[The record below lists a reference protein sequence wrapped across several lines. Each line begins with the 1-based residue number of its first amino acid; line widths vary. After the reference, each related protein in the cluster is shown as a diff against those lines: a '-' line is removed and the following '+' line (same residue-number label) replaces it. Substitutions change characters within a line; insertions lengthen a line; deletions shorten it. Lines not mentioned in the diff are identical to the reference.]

1 APDPAVD
8 GPGYGTL
15 SIASMLAETARRFP
29 DRTALYFMGQATTY
43 GSLWAETRAYAGALA
58 ARGIGPG
65 SRVAMIVPNVPD
77 FPRVYYATLALGA
90 VVVPVHLLF
99 RTDEIEFV
107 LRDAA
112 ADVVV
117 VAAPMLAEAAPAAA
131 RAGVPLVS
139 VLVPETTARQL
150 AEQGTPVARL
160 EDEADAATPIAR
172 HTGVNPLAAATILY
186 TSGTTGTPK
195 GAVGSHLAMVE
206 QVHCSLIDSFDL
218 RPDDVVYGGLPF
230 FHSFGQMAVLNMA
243 FRRGASIVLL
253 PRFDPDEAL
262 ELLVAHGAT
271 VFTAVPTNFAGMV
284 EAARRTTARPPLRFA
299 VSGGAALPVALLE
312 AFEEAFGA
320 QVHEGY
326 GLTETS
332 PSCTFNVTSEPI
344 RPGTVGRP
352 MWGVDVAVAVAEVED
367 RVELLAVPVPL
378 PGSGS
383 VAGAASGG
391 ASELGEIVV
400 RGHNLMKGY
409 LGRPDASAAAVVDG
423 WFRTGD
429 LGTVDADG
437 IVTIVDR
444 KKDMIIRNGYN
455 VYPTEVEA
463 VLARYPGV
471 ALAAVFGVP
480 DAARGQEVHAAIVP
494 SYGADVDP
502 DAVVAYMREHVA
514 AYKYPRVVHV
524 TADLPLGPSGKVLK
538 RELTARHTDP
548 AAASAS
554 ASDLTPAP
562 LPTRKPTPTP
572 TPPPPTPTPT
582 PTREP

>member
-1 APDPAVD
+1 MTHAPAAPTPAAPDLAVD

-29 DRTALYFMGQATTY
+29 GRNALYFLGQATTY
-43 GSLWAETRAYAGALA
+43 GDLWGQTRAYAGALA

-77 FPRVYYATLALGA
+77 FARVYYATLALGA

-107 LRDAA
+107 LRDAG

-131 RAGVPLVS
+131 RAGVPLLT
-139 VLVPETTARQL
+139 VLLPQEAARGL
-150 AEQGTPVARL
+150 AERGTPVARL
-160 EDEADAATPIAR
+160 EEEAAGATPIER
-172 HTGVNPLAAATILY
+172 HAGVNPLAAATILY

-284 EAARRTTARPPLRFA
+284 EAARRSAARPPLRFA

-312 AFEEAFGA
+312 AFEEAYGA

-367 RVELLAVPVPL
+367 RVELLPAPA
-378 PGSGS
+378 
-383 VAGAASGG
+383 AGEVSD
-391 ASELGEIVV
+391 LGEIVV

-463 VLARYPGV
+463 VLAGYPGV

-480 DAARGQEVHAAIVP
+480 DAARGQEVHAAVVP
-494 SYGADVDP
+494 SDGVEVDP
-502 DAVVAYMREHVA
+502 EAVVAYMREHVA

-524 TADLPLGPSGKVLK
+524 SADLPLGPSGKVLK
-538 RELTARHTDP
+538 RELTARHSAPEP
-548 AAASAS
+548 A
-554 ASDLTPAP
+554 
-562 LPTRKPTPTP
+562 
-572 TPPPPTPTPT
+572 
-582 PTREP
+582 REG

>member
-1 APDPAVD
+1 R
-8 GPGYGTL
+8 G
-15 SIASMLAETARRFP
+15 LAER
-29 DRTALYFMGQATTY
+29 
-43 GSLWAETRAYAGALA
+43 
-58 ARGIGPG
+58 
-65 SRVAMIVPNVPD
+65 
-77 FPRVYYATLALGA
+77 
-90 VVVPVHLLF
+90 
-99 RTDEIEFV
+99 
-107 LRDAA
+107 
-112 ADVVV
+112 
-117 VAAPMLAEAAPAAA
+117 
-131 RAGVPLVS
+131 
-139 VLVPETTARQL
+139 
-150 AEQGTPVARL
+150 GTPVARL
-160 EDEADAATPIAR
+160 EDEAAGATPIER
-172 HTGVNPLAAATILY
+172 HAGVNPLAAATILY

-284 EAARRTTARPPLRFA
+284 EAARRTAARPPLRFA

-367 RVELLAVPVPL
+367 RVELLPAPA
-378 PGSGS
+378 PGSA
-383 VAGAASGG
+383 AGEQSD
-391 ASELGEIVV
+391 LGEIVV

-429 LGTVDADG
+429 LGTVDAHG

-444 KKDMIIRNGYN
+444 KKDMIIRSGYN

-480 DAARGQEVHAAIVP
+480 DAARGQEVHAAVVP
-494 SYGADVDP
+494 SDGAEVDP
-502 DAVVAYMREHVA
+502 EAVVAYMKEHVA

-524 TADLPLGPSGKVLK
+524 SADLPLGPSGKVLK
-538 RELTARHTDP
+538 RELTARHSAP
-548 AAASAS
+548 AG
-554 ASDLTPAP
+554 
-562 LPTRKPTPTP
+562 
-572 TPPPPTPTPT
+572 
-582 PTREP
+582 

>member
-1 APDPAVD
+1 MTHIPDPAVD

-15 SIASMLAETARRFP
+15 SIASILTETARRFP
-29 DRTALYFMGQATTY
+29 ERTALYFMGQATTY
-43 GSLWAETRAYAGALA
+43 GDLWDQTRAYAGALA

-77 FPRVYYATLALGA
+77 FPRVYYAALALGA

-99 RTDEIEFV
+99 RSDEIEFV
-107 LRDAA
+107 LRDAG

-131 RAGVPLVS
+131 RAGVPLLT
-139 VLVPETTARQL
+139 VLMPEGAARQV
-150 AEQGTPVARL
+150 GVARL
-160 EDEADAATPIAR
+160 EDEAAVATPIER
-172 HTGVNPLAAATILY
+172 HVGVNPLAAATVLY

-253 PRFDPDEAL
+253 PKFDPDEAL

-284 EAARRTTARPPLRFA
+284 EAARRTAARPPLRYA

-312 AFEEAFGA
+312 AFEETYGA

-332 PSCTFNVTSEPI
+332 PSCTFNVTDEPI
-344 RPGTVGRP
+344 RPGTVGRS

-367 RVELLAVPVPL
+367 RVELLPAPAA
-378 PGSGS
+378 GSGET
-383 VAGAASGG
+383 G
-391 ASELGEIVV
+391 ELGEIVV

-471 ALAAVFGVP
+471 AMAAVFGVP
-480 DAARGQEVHAAIVP
+480 DEQRGQEVHAAVVP
-494 SYGADVDP
+494 SAGADVDP
-502 DAVVAYMREHVA
+502 DAVVAYMKEHVA

-524 TADLPLGPSGKVLK
+524 SVDLPLGPSGKVLK
-538 RELTARHTDP
+538 RELTARH
-548 AAASAS
+548 SAGV
-554 ASDLTPAP
+554 
-562 LPTRKPTPTP
+562 R
-572 TPPPPTPTPT
+572 
-582 PTREP
+582 

>member
-1 APDPAVD
+1 MTHTPGVLPEPVARRAADRAVDRAVD

-15 SIASMLAETARRFP
+15 SIASILAETAGRFP
-29 DRTALYFMGQATTY
+29 ERTALYFMGQATSY
-43 GSLWAETRAYAGALA
+43 GQLWDQTRAYAGALA
-58 ARGIGPG
+58 ARGIGQG

-77 FPRVYYATLALGA
+77 FARVYYATLALGA
-90 VVVPVHLLF
+90 VVIPVHLLF
-99 RTDEIEFV
+99 RSDEIEFV
-107 LRDAA
+107 LKDAG

-131 RAGVPLVS
+131 RAGVPLVT
-139 VLVPETTARQL
+139 VLMPEGVARQL
-150 AEQGTPVARL
+150 EVARL
-160 EDEADAATPIAR
+160 EDEAAAATPIER
-172 HTGVNPLAAATILY
+172 HVGTNPLAAATILY

-253 PRFDPDEAL
+253 PKFDPDEAL

-284 EAARRTTARPPLRFA
+284 EAARRSAARPPLRYA

-312 AFEEAFGA
+312 AFEEAYGA

-344 RPGTVGRP
+344 RPGTVGRS

-367 RVELLAVPVPL
+367 RVELLPTPA
-378 PGSGS
+378 PGSA
-383 VAGAASGG
+383 AGEQSA
-391 ASELGEIVV
+391 LGEIVV

-471 ALAAVFGVP
+471 AMAAVFGVP
-480 DAARGQEVHAAIVP
+480 DEVRGQEVHAAVVP

-502 DAVVAYMREHVA
+502 DAVVAYMKEHVA

-524 TADLPLGPSGKVLK
+524 SADLPLGPSGKVLK
-538 RELTARHTDP
+538 RELTAQY
-548 AAASAS
+548 SA
-554 ASDLTPAP
+554 
-562 LPTRKPTPTP
+562 PTV
-572 TPPPPTPTPT
+572 
-582 PTREP
+582 

>member
-1 APDPAVD
+1 MTHTPDPAVD

-15 SIASMLAETARRFP
+15 SIASILAETARRFP
-29 DRTALYFMGQATTY
+29 ERTALWFMGQSTTY
-43 GSLWAETRAYAGALA
+43 GDLWDQTRAYAGALA

-77 FPRVYYATLALGA
+77 FARVYYATLALGA
-90 VVVPVHLLF
+90 VVIPVHLLF
-99 RTDEIEFV
+99 RSDEIEFV
-107 LRDAA
+107 LKDAG
-112 ADVVV
+112 ADLVV

-131 RAGVPLVS
+131 KAGVPMVT
-139 VLVPETTARQL
+139 VLVPDAVKQQL
-150 AEQGTPVARL
+150 AAQGTEVVRL
-160 EDEADAATPIAR
+160 EEEAAAASPIER
-172 HTGVNPLAAATILY
+172 HAGVNPLAAATILY

-230 FHSFGQMAVLNMA
+230 FHSFGQMAVLNIA
-243 FRRGASIVLL
+243 FRRGASIILL
-253 PRFDPDEAL
+253 PKFDPDEAL

-271 VFTAVPTNFAGMV
+271 VFTAVPTNFAEMV
-284 EAARRTTARPPLRFA
+284 EAARRSSARPPLRYA

-312 AFEEAFGA
+312 AFEEAYGA

-344 RPGTVGRP
+344 RPGTVGRS
-352 MWGVDVAVAVAEVED
+352 MWGVDVAVAVADVED
-367 RVELLAVPVPL
+367 RVELLS
-378 PGSGS
+378 SG
-383 VAGAASGG
+383 
-391 ASELGEIVV
+391 LGEIVV

-471 ALAAVFGVP
+471 AMAAVFGVP
-480 DAARGQEVHAAIVP
+480 DEKRGQEVHAAVVP
-494 SYGADVDP
+494 SYGTEIDP
-502 DAVVAYMREHVA
+502 DAVVAYMKEHVA

-524 TADLPLGPSGKVLK
+524 SADLPLGPSGKVLK
-538 RELTARHTDP
+538 RELTARH
-548 AAASAS
+548 SAS
-554 ASDLTPAP
+554 TV
-562 LPTRKPTPTP
+562 
-572 TPPPPTPTPT
+572 
-582 PTREP
+582 

>member
-1 APDPAVD
+1 MTHVPDAAPRTAPEPAPAAAPHAAPDPAVD

-43 GSLWAETRAYAGALA
+43 GDLWDRTRAYAGALA

-77 FPRVYYATLALGA
+77 FPRVYYAALALGA

-117 VAAPMLAEAAPAAA
+117 VAAPMLADAAPAAA

-139 VLVPETTARQL
+139 VLVPSETAGRL

-312 AFEEAFGA
+312 AFEEAYGA

-367 RVELLAVPVPL
+367 RVELLAVPG
-378 PGSGS
+378 PGAVSD
-383 VAGAASGG
+383 
-391 ASELGEIVV
+391 LGEIVV

-409 LGRPDASAAAVVDG
+409 LGRTDASAAAVVDG

-480 DAARGQEVHAAIVP
+480 DAARGQEVHAAVVP
-494 SYGADVDP
+494 SYGVEVDP

-524 TADLPLGPSGKVLK
+524 SADLPLGPSGKVLK

-548 AAASAS
+548 TAAPTSTQEP
-554 ASDLTPAP
+554 TP
-562 LPTRKPTPTP
+562 TPTPTP
-572 TPPPPTPTPT
+572 TPPAP
-582 PTREP
+582 REL

>member
-1 APDPAVD
+1 MTPDPGVLPEPAVSPALDRAADRAAARAAARAVDRAVD

-15 SIASMLAETARRFP
+15 SIASILAETAVRFP
-29 DRTALYFMGQATTY
+29 DRTVLYFMGQATTY
-43 GSLWAETRAYAGALA
+43 GDLWDQTRAYAGALA

-77 FPRVYYATLALGA
+77 FARVYYATLALGA
-90 VVVPVHLLF
+90 VVIPVHLLF
-99 RTDEIEFV
+99 RSDEIEFV
-107 LRDAA
+107 LTDAG

-131 RAGVPLVS
+131 KAGVPLVT
-139 VLVPETTARQL
+139 VLMPEAAARQMD
-150 AEQGTPVARL
+150 VARL
-160 EDEADAATPIAR
+160 EEEAAAATPIER
-172 HTGVNPLAAATILY
+172 HVGTNPLAAATILY

-243 FRRGASIVLL
+243 FRRAASIILL
-253 PRFDPDEAL
+253 PKFDPDEAL

-284 EAARRTTARPPLRFA
+284 EAARRSPARPPLRYA

-312 AFEEAFGA
+312 AFEEAYGA

-344 RPGTVGRP
+344 RPGTVGRS

-367 RVELLAVPVPL
+367 RVELLPEPPA
-378 PGSGS
+378 GSGET
-383 VAGAASGG
+383 SG
-391 ASELGEIVV
+391 LGEIVV

-480 DAARGQEVHAAIVP
+480 DEVRGQEVHAAVVP

-502 DAVVAYMREHVA
+502 DAVVAYMKEHVA

-524 TADLPLGPSGKVLK
+524 SADLPLGPSGKVLK
-538 RELTARHTDP
+538 RELTTRY
-548 AAASAS
+548 SAH
-554 ASDLTPAP
+554 
-562 LPTRKPTPTP
+562 R
-572 TPPPPTPTPT
+572 
-582 PTREP
+582 

>member
-1 APDPAVD
+1 MTHAPDPAVD

-15 SIASMLAETARRFP
+15 SIASILAETAGRFP
-29 DRTALYFMGQATTY
+29 DRTALHFMGQATTY
-43 GSLWAETRAYAGALA
+43 GDLWDQTRAYAGALA

-77 FPRVYYATLALGA
+77 FARVYYATLALGA

-99 RTDEIEFV
+99 RSEEIGFV
-107 LRDAA
+107 LTDSG

-131 RAGVPLVS
+131 KAGVPLVT
-139 VLVPETTARQL
+139 VLVPDAVEQQL
-150 AEQGTPVARL
+150 AAQGTEVARL
-160 EDEADAATPIAR
+160 EEEAAAATPIER
-172 HTGVNPLAAATILY
+172 HVGTDPLAAATILY

-243 FRRGASIVLL
+243 FRRAASIILL
-253 PRFDPDEAL
+253 PKFDPDEAL

-284 EAARRTTARPPLRFA
+284 EAARRSAARPPLRYA

-312 AFEEAFGA
+312 AFEEAYGA

-332 PSCTFNVTSEPI
+332 PSCTFNITAEPI
-344 RPGTVGRP
+344 RPGTVGRS

-367 RVELLAVPVPL
+367 RVELLHAP
-378 PGSGS
+378 SG
-383 VAGAASGG
+383 
-391 ASELGEIVV
+391 ELGEIVV

-471 ALAAVFGVP
+471 AMAAVFGVP
-480 DAARGQEVHAAIVP
+480 DERRGQEVHAAVVP

-502 DAVVAYMREHVA
+502 DAVVAYLKEHVA

-524 TADLPLGPSGKVLK
+524 SPDLPIGPSGKVLK
-538 RELTARHTDP
+538 RELTARY
-548 AAASAS
+548 AAPS
-554 ASDLTPAP
+554 P
-562 LPTRKPTPTP
+562 
-572 TPPPPTPTPT
+572 
-582 PTREP
+582 